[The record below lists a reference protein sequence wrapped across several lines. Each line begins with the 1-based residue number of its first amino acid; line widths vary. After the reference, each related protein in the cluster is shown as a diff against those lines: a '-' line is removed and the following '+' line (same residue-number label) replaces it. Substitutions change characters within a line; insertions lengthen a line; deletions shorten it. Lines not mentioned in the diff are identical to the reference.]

1 MSKSIAF
8 KTTAVTLGLATIIT
22 LGAVS
27 PSLAKG
33 GDNRGS
39 ASISANDD
47 SALRSAPLAFSVTN
61 VPANYTDAKS
71 VGKQLVFK
79 VVELAADATT
89 APATPPVTANSGK
102 GKGKEKGKGDGIKIN
117 DDNATL
123 VLTGN
128 TLTGQLNI
136 RALKTAG
143 FKNYG
148 VYPMVAADS
157 RTGLAAQTGTPVF
170 VTATTAADG
179 TVSLSNQS
187 GAVSI
192 DLALNT
198 GTILAPQTV
207 TVNVPADGK
216 AYQLMITQT
225 SDDDSHSWI
234 VPITGTGAV
243 TVNLPLLKSGS
254 YGVNLIQVTASNSF
268 TIGVD
273 GVLTA
278 PSTIG

>member
-61 VPANYTDAKS
+61 VPAIYTDAKS

-273 GVLTA
+273 GLLTA
-278 PSTIG
+278 PITIG

>member
-8 KTTAVTLGLATIIT
+8 KTTAVTLGLATVIT

-61 VPANYTDAKS
+61 VPAIYTDAKS

-278 PSTIG
+278 PITIG